1 MRGVIR
7 MIEAN
12 VYVDCDDLTKLILTK
27 GKLVTDFILIVE
39 DR

>member
-1 MRGVIR
+1 